1 MSGTPAVFGDIG
13 PGQLY
18 FDTAAFSA
26 PDQNT
31 WGNVTRNGSIR
42 GPGFWNIDLSLVKR
56 MHFGGRVVAELR
68 ADAINAFNHPIFA
81 NPNGAFGSATFG
93 QVTGTPGPGLHPAP
107 RPLRRA
113 ADLLARPPRAGSAR
127 RKSARPAQGGP
138 GGAAEERPPDAV
150 SPFRCSLFV
159 GSRGVDS
166 PSGIVEGGASTLGLW
181 LLRGILAG
189 TRPRLLS
196 LI

>member
-1 MSGTPAVFGDIG
+1 MPLRAPDNQQRPNVSGTPAVFGDIG

-31 WGNVTRNGSIR
+31 WGNITRNGSIR

-56 MHFGGRVVAELR
+56 MHFGSRVVAELR

-93 QVTGTPGPGLHPAP
+93 QVTGTPGDQAY
-107 RPLRRA
+107 
-113 ADLLARPPRAGSAR
+113 
-127 RKSARPAQGGP
+127 
-138 GGAAEERPPDAV
+138 
-150 SPFRCSLFV
+150 
-159 GSRGVDS
+159 
-166 PSGIVEGGASTLGLW
+166 T
-181 LLRGILAG
+181 
-189 TRPRLLS
+189 PRLVRFGVR
-196 LI
+196 LIF